1 MNRRVRSNL
10 LCFVLLIL
18 LIFVA
23 PIFIKN
29 EYFLHVL
36 IMIYISILIT
46 SGLRLIMTT
55 GLVSFCHAAFIGIG
69 GYTSALTVMRLGQ
82 SSWVGLVFSLLVTI
96 VIAIALGFVLL
107 RLRGTYFFLATL
119 AFGEVVMLVFTR
131 WTNPFG
137 GAAGLMDIPPPNPI
151 IIPGLF
157 TIKFDTMVAFY
168 YFALIITLV
177 LMLIAYRLDK
187 GRMGAI
193 WTGLQQAEQLAQSVG
208 INIMLYKVIAFT
220 IGSSMAAVAG
230 AFQAHYIYHVHPG
243 GFGFLVLVNY
253 LIFVVVGG
261 SKRFWGPV
269 IGTTLLTLLSEFL
282 GFYGN
287 LAQYQSIIY
296 GIVLIFFI
304 IFLPEGLVCLP
315 DKASSWYQQLKSK
328 KVTQEISC

>member
-1 MNRRVRSNL
+1 MNRKVQSKL
-10 LCFVLLIL
+10 FCFLLLIL

-23 PIFIKN
+23 PIFIKSK
-29 EYFLHVL
+29 YFIHVL
-36 IMIYISILIT
+36 ITIYISILIT
-46 SGLRLIMTT
+46 SGLRLIMTI

-69 GYTSALTVMRLGQ
+69 GYTSALTVMKLGQ
-82 SSWVGLVFSLLVTI
+82 SSWVGLIFALLVTI
-96 VIAIALGFVLL
+96 VIAIGLGLVLL

-119 AFGEVVMLVFTR
+119 SFGEVVMLVFTR

-137 GAAGLMDIPPPNPI
+137 GAAGLMHIPPPNPI
-151 IIPGLF
+151 IISGLF
-157 TIKFDTMVAFY
+157 TIKFDTIVAFY
-168 YFALIITLV
+168 YFALMITLV

-230 AFQAHYIYHVHPG
+230 AFQAHYISHVHPG

-261 SKRFWGPV
+261 SKNFWGPV

-282 GFYGN
+282 GLYGN
-287 LAQYQSIIY
+287 LAQYQTIIY

-304 IFLPEGLVCLP
+304 MFLHEGIISLPEKV
-315 DKASSWYQQLKSK
+315 SSWYQKFKSK
-328 KVTQEISC
+328 KVTPEIV